1 LKKALQAAEQRAQG
15 SQAPIEQER
24 ERLEKALQ
32 AAEQREQ
39 SSLDQLAQERERL
52 EKALQAA
59 EQREQSSLDQLAQA
73 RRQLEQSLQAAEQRE
88 RSSLAQLAEA
98 EAAWQGKADAVEVE
112 LRTQRD
118 ALQAERDQLSQQIAQ
133 SQAESSSLS
142 EQNASLSL
150 AAHTAQDELAQ
161 AQAQARAAVQ
171 ALGAAED
178 RLADRDR
185 LAQENAELRE
195 ERAQA
200 EQEVKAQAGR
210 GDEVKDAK
218 VELAAAQAKL
228 AELARLLEE
237 NQKLRDEVA
246 DLRMHQEASSELERL
261 TAEHKRLRLD
271 AELMARRLQELL
283 QEQAELTSLRSQAA
297 DAVAL
302 VEEVAY
308 LRRREQDLEA
318 QIYASGFRVSREMPA
333 IIDQPPAQTPISDM
347 ETNLHLLL
355 GPSGPRT
362 AVLADAQGF
371 LIASA
376 GQSVAQEG
384 LAAFAAV
391 AGDMAARARM
401 LLPLAGV
408 ESVRVTDANSMVLT
422 CHLFECEK
430 QGLGLATLG
439 AGEPTHESTAQA
451 IVGLVANLSSGESD
465 PET

>member
-1 LKKALQAAEQRAQG
+1 LHAAEQG
-15 SQAPIEQER
+15 
-24 ERLEKALQ
+24 
-32 AAEQREQ
+32 EQR
-39 SSLDQLAQERERL
+39 
-52 EKALQAA
+52 
-59 EQREQSSLDQLAQA
+59 
-73 RRQLEQSLQAAEQRE
+73 
-88 RSSLAQLAEA
+88 SLAQLAEA
-98 EAAWQGKADAVEVE
+98 EAAWQGKAAAAEAE
-112 LRTQRD
+112 LRAQRD
-118 ALQAERDQLSQQIAQ
+118 ALQAERDQLSQQIGQ
-133 SQAESSSLS
+133 SQAECSSLR

-150 AAHTAQDELAQ
+150 AAHAAQDELVRAHAQ
-161 AQAQARAAVQ
+161 SQTATE
-171 ALGAAED
+171 ALGAAE
-178 RLADRDR
+178 AGSAERDR

-195 ERAQA
+195 ERAWA
-200 EQEVKAQAGR
+200 EREVKALAGR
-210 GDEVKDAK
+210 GDEAKDAR

-246 DLRMHQEASSELERL
+246 DLRMHQEASGELERL

-283 QEQAELTSLRSQAA
+283 QEQTELTSLRGQAA
-297 DAVAL
+297 DAAAL
-302 VEEVAY
+302 TEEVVY

-318 QIYASGFRVSREMPA
+318 QIYAKGFRMSREMPA
-333 IIDQPPAQTPISDM
+333 IADQLPAQTPISDM

-355 GPSGPRT
+355 NPSGPRT

-439 AGEPTHESTAQA
+439 AGEPTHENTAQA
-451 IVGLVANLSSGESD
+451 IVGLVANLSSRESD